1 MDAGIYKCTQAFS
14 HLSGFPNSCATGY
27 LVITEITV
35 TFYFHFS
42 PLNLVISYYVTFSNF
57 QNNLVPRPK
66 GDFTKF
72 GLLCH
77 FYFY

>member
-14 HLSGFPNSCATGY
+14 HLSGFPNSCAIGY

-42 PLNLVISYYVTFSNF
+42 PLNLVISYYVTF
-57 QNNLVPRPK
+57 R
-66 GDFTKF
+66 TT
-72 GLLCH
+72 
-77 FYFY
+77 